1 MARRD
6 RSDGVSAGAAALLL
20 AALVVGPC
28 VGAPVVAAWRH
39 DRLADALAAGVRA
52 HAAGAGLVCGEPV
65 RLVGSFVGA
74 GGDECDVGARVT
86 CRGPYA
92 GGEPEVAP
100 GVRAEVE
107 SAGPGV
113 HVFTAVQDT
122 LPVGW
127 DVRCW

>member
-1 MARRD
+1 MGRRD
-6 RSDGVSAGAAALLL
+6 RSDGISLGAAALLL

-28 VGAPVVAAWRH
+28 VGAPLAAAWRH

-52 HAAGAGLVCGEPV
+52 HAEAAGLVCDAPV
-65 RLVGSFVGA
+65 RLVGSFMGA
-74 GGDECDVGARVT
+74 GGDECDVGAQVT

-100 GVRAEVE
+100 GVWAAVE
-107 SAGPGV
+107 PGGPGV